1 MTATTTATDKP
12 CANPRRSIHA
22 ISAKAAGALIAIQLI
37 LTGCTSAPTPAPTL
51 LATQTAVATPLP
63 TETPTPTPTV
73 KPTPFAQATPNASAG
88 YVIAFS
94 DRALTDN
101 VLTTQREAYAALV
114 AQNSGIASEARTM
127 ESRLTLICGNTC
139 TIEGVLDQAR
149 WGIIARNSEGA
160 PLVLQKTTDG
170 GKTWVNVVDASAYS
184 ELVAN
189 SKFDK
194 AAYKLIPLQQ
204 PSGIPADATGEVIT
218 QNNWMVYVWRDKA
231 SGKILAWYDAAHDQ
245 YLTVDGEKL
254 ELSKTYAY
262 KPLSEMTTWEQC
274 VAKEQQLPWIDDPEF
289 ENAWNAFLQATTPP
303 EPPKQHDYGGLNIGT
318 VMMLSNEQRF
328 FPMTYQYNW
337 KTSSLNI
344 PVFDLAKTTGGQALA
359 CGTMKTPDGSTLQLI
374 RFPIGVVPDTK
385 VAEFG
390 TAYVYITLAVDE
402 ALLKKNYPVSPGI
415 QDVPSL
421 QSIQK
426 QFSSAKNLASIDF
439 VIFSKSQPVTQEE
452 HKDPLAKDIAYLI
465 ENNQDMKVNEAL
477 RRMLTWEITK
487 EDIELI
493 NRSIFPASYFI
504 ISGMPSK

>member
-127 ESRLTLICGNTC
+127 ESRLKLICSNTC
-139 TIEGVLDQAR
+139 TTEGVLDQAR

-189 SKFDK
+189 SNFD
-194 AAYKLIPLQQ
+194 ATDYRLIPLNR
-204 PSGIPADATGEVIT
+204 PEGIPETATAEVIS
-218 QNNWMVYVWRDKA
+218 QGNWMIHVWKDA
-231 SGKILAWYDAAHDQ
+231 DGKILAWYDAAHDQ

-254 ELSKTYAY
+254 ELTKTYAY
-262 KPLSEMTTWEQC
+262 KPLSEMTTWEDC
-274 VAKEQQLPWIDDPEF
+274 VAPEQQLPWIEDPEF
-289 ENAWNAFLQATTPP
+289 ENAWNAFLQATTPS
-303 EPPKQHDYGGLNIGT
+303 EPPKQYDYGGLNIGT
-318 VMMLSNEQRF
+318 VMMLSNEQRTS
-328 FPMTYQYNW
+328 PITYKYNW
-337 KTSSLNI
+337 ESSSLNI
-344 PVFDLAKTTGGQALA
+344 PIFDLAKTTGGQALA
-359 CGTMKTPDGSTLQLI
+359 CGTIKTPDGTTLQLI
-374 RFPIGVVPDTK
+374 RFPIRVVPDTK

-402 ALLKKNYPVSPGI
+402 ALLKKNYVVSPGI

-421 QSIQK
+421 QPIQV
-426 QFSSAKNLASIDF
+426 QFSAAKSWASIDF
-439 VIFSKSQPVTQEE
+439 IPYSKTQPITQTELT
-452 HKDPLAKDIAYLI
+452 DPLTKHTAALI
-465 ENNQDMKVNEAL
+465 QKNQKNGVHDAL
-477 RRMLTWEITK
+477 RRMLTYEITK
-487 EDIELI
+487 EDIDLL
-493 NRSIFPASYFI
+493 NQSIFPVKYFI
-504 ISGMPSK
+504 ISGKSTK